1 MASQPKKTN
10 SRSSTSKKKTTAR
23 KTPVKKTSTKKRVA
37 RKRTKNSNFKKHIL
51 IVLGVFLMIS
61 LVAFGYFMG
70 QNDMKNAQ
78 TPIAQTY
85 KTHETE
91 SKKKLL
97 DDLSKIKTQKPQEKK
112 ETSIPKVPS
121 VPKVPKAEK
130 VKKVKEEKKKPQAVK
145 KQKNISLAP
154 LGGKPKLVII
164 IDDVS
169 SSRQL
174 KRIKAL
180 DIKVTPSIFPPSE
193 LSMKSHRLAKGLK
206 HYMIHLPM
214 ESGSKQFNKQYKTLK
229 TTFTKAQMEAR
240 AKELRKLFPTA
251 RYINNHTGS
260 VYTDDYKAMHTL
272 YTALRKEGFVFVD
285 SRTIASTKVPKIA
298 DQFGDAYVGR
308 NIFIDNEHTVPYIHA
323 QLRKAVKMAKK
334 NGYAIAIGHPH
345 KMTMKALAS
354 AGNIFKE
361 VELLYIDELYKK

>member
-10 SRSSTSKKKTTAR
+10 RRSSTAKKRTTAKKK
-23 KTPVKKTSTKKRVA
+23 PVKKRVV
-37 RKRTKNSNFKKHIL
+37 RKRTRNSNFKKHIF
-51 IVLGVFLMIS
+51 IIFGVFFMIS
-61 LVAFGYFMG
+61 LVTFGYFLG
-70 QNDMKNAQ
+70 QNDMKDGQ

-85 KTHETE
+85 KTHDTE

-97 DDLSKIKTQKPQEKK
+97 DDLSKIKTQKPKEKK
-112 ETSIPKVPS
+112 ETSLPKVPS
-121 VPKVPKAEK
+121 VPKVPKVETTK
-130 VKKVKEEKKKPQAVK
+130 IEEKKKPQSSK
-145 KQKNISLAP
+145 KQKNISLAS
-154 LGGKPKLVII
+154 LGGKAKLVII

-169 SSRQL
+169 TSAQL

-214 ESGSKQFNKQYKTLK
+214 ESSSKQFNKQYKTLK
-229 TTFTKAQMEAR
+229 TTFTKEQMEAR

-260 VYTDDYKAMHTL
+260 VYTDDYKAMQTL
-272 YTALRKEGFVFVD
+272 YTALREEGFVFVD
-285 SRTIASTKVPKIA
+285 SRTIASTKVPRIA
-298 DQFGDAYVGR
+298 DQFGDAYVAR
-308 NIFIDNEHTVPYIHA
+308 DIFIDNEHTVSYIHA
-323 QLRKAVKMAKK
+323 QLRRAVKMAKK

-361 VELLYIDELYKK
+361 VELLYLDEIYKK

>member
-10 SRSSTSKKKTTAR
+10 TRSSTVKKRTTAKKK
-23 KTPVKKTSTKKRVA
+23 PVKKRVA
-37 RKRTKNSNFKKHIL
+37 GKKTKKSNFKKNIF
-51 IVLGVFLMIS
+51 IVFAVFFMIS
-61 LVAFGYFMG
+61 LVAFGYFLG
-70 QNDMKNAQ
+70 QQDRGNSK
-78 TPIAQTY
+78 TPIVQTY
-85 KTHETE
+85 KSHDTDN
-91 SKKKLL
+91 KKKLL

-112 ETSIPKVPS
+112 ETPVSKI
-121 VPKVPKAEK
+121 EK
-130 VKKVKEEKKKPQAVK
+130 QTVVKPLSAKKMKEEKKKPQTVK

-169 SSRQL
+169 TSAQL

-193 LSMKSHRLAKGLK
+193 LSMKSHRLAKGLD

-214 ESGSKQFNKQYKTLK
+214 SSGSKQFNKQFKTLK
-229 TTFTKAQMEAR
+229 TTHTKAQIEAR

-260 VYTDDYKAMHTL
+260 VYTDDYTAMKTL
-272 YTALRKEGFVFVD
+272 YTALREEGFVFVD

-345 KMTMKALAS
+345 KMTMKALVS

-361 VELLYIDELYKK
+361 VELLYLDEIYKK